1 VVESGR
7 LESVCTGN
15 RTGGS
20 NPSLTANLRQ
30 ALASLAATVGRP
42 RPPLLFRPTTAPRLE
57 KHLHELA
64 ALVFADA
71 RDDVEPVIVSG

>member
-20 NPSLTANLRQ
+20 NPSLTANLRRCTPLHDACDSGWQ
-30 ALASLAATVGRP
+30 ANLTNPFNS
-42 RPPLLFRPTTAPRLE
+42 APRV
-57 KHLHELA
+57 A
-64 ALVFADA
+64 VATSMVNGN
-71 RDDVEPVIVSG
+71 RDVTNPGRSITGRR